1 MAFRIQTFYP
11 EMNGFLNTNHS
22 SGSLEDLKAL
32 CQSETFIGFRVRI
45 IDDDDNVVFEPALR
59 ERKGVPTIQ
68 DIAKMLNVPVQ
79 HKYKPKG

>member
-1 MAFRIQTFYP
+1 MAFRIQTFYA
-11 EMNGFLNTNHS
+11 EMNGFLNTNHA
-22 SGSLEDLKAL
+22 SGSLEDLKTL
-32 CQSETFIGFRVRI
+32 CESDTFIGFRVRI

-79 HKYKPKG
+79 HKYEPKG